1 MTKSMERSTGIEAG
15 PKTAYTPAIYLK
27 LLLATVF
34 WGGAFIAARTVKELD
49 HFAVAFLR
57 FAVASVLLLLLTW
70 RLEGKLPRLTKRQ
83 FLSVTLLGLT
93 GIAAYHA
100 LFFKGLQTVKASR
113 GALIIATCPVFITVS
128 SAIFLKERINLQK
141 AAGIAM
147 SVFGAVVVISRGS
160 LGQIIKDGI
169 RPGEFY
175 MLCCVLSWAVYSLVG
190 RTVMKEIS
198 PLAAVTYSSAIG
210 TVLLSAPALGRGLL
224 SSIRDYGKM
233 DWFCI
238 VYLAVFATVLGFL
251 WYYEAIK
258 SVGPVRAGLFINFV
272 PIFAMVL
279 GFLILHE
286 RITVSLAV
294 GAVLV
299 ISGVYMTNRN
309 PKEGACPNE
318 Q

>member
-1 MTKSMERSTGIEAG
+1 MERPTRVEAG
-15 PKTAYTPAIYLK
+15 SNTAYPLAIYLK

-34 WGGAFIAARTVKELD
+34 WGGAFIAGRKVKELD

-70 RLEGKLPRLTKRQ
+70 KVEGKLPRLTKRQ

-100 LFFKGLQTVKASR
+100 LFFKGLQTVEASR

-147 SVFGAVVVISRGS
+147 SVSGASFVISRGNPAE
-160 LGQIIKDGI
+160 LFRGGI
-169 RPGEFY
+169 GAGEFY
-175 MLCCVLSWAVYSLVG
+175 MLCCVLSWAVYSLMG
-190 RTVMKEIS
+190 RAVMKEIS
-198 PLAAVTYSSAIG
+198 PISAVTYSSAIG
-210 TVLLSAPALGRGLL
+210 AGLLSAPAFARGLL
-224 SSIRDYGKM
+224 SSIPDYGGM

-258 SVGPVRAGLFINFV
+258 SVGPVKAGLFINFV
-272 PIFAMVL
+272 PIFGMLLA
-279 GFLILHE
+279 FLILHE
-286 RITVSLAV
+286 PVTISLAI

-309 PKEGACPNE
+309 SRARGCADE